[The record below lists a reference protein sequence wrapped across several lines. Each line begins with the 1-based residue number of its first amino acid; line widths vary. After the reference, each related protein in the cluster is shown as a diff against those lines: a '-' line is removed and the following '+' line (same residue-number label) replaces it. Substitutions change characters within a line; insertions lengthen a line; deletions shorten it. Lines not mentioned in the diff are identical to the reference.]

1 MTYGLVSLPVA
12 FGALSTGILFSSLT
26 TSTARNPEEAAQLF
40 SNTLIG
46 FALVETFIFIGIALG
61 LIAHVAI

>member
-12 FGALSTGILFSSLT
+12 FGALSTGVLFSALILA
-26 TSTARNPEEAAQLF
+26 TARNPEEHEKLF

-46 FALVETFIFIGIALG
+46 FALVETFIFIGVALA
-61 LIAHVAI
+61 LIAHTAF